1 MDVPKLWSFYWNTKK
16 NDVIFRNQKEGNKE
30 RTALHTA
37 VEKYQHLIL
46 LLIHENVDI
55 EAKDEQGK
63 TPSECIN
70 DQQILELFNLK

>member
-37 VEKYQHLIL
+37 VEKYQHLKL
-46 LLIHENVDI
+46 LLIYENVDI
-55 EAKDEQGK
+55 EVKDEQGI
-63 TPSECIN
+63 TPSEYIN
-70 DQQILELFNLK
+70 DQQILELFKLK